1 MLKSLINSDVFK
13 KFRSLLFI
21 LFCIISVQSFSQKKY
36 EDFAE
41 KYSGMGAL
49 SEVIMSN
56 KCIIRENFNLFFE
69 SNVKKSEKDRTLIW
83 YKLVFHQP
91 CFISFTVIPNDE
103 TDRYELEIYKV
114 KNNVKICN
122 TVLNEVFDRVDS
134 LSKTV
139 TYTDNFQSQ
148 SFRGSLFNTR
158 QINVELDEAVFIL
171 VNNLEGPDLG
181 HVIDLQT
188 CDYSY
193 VLKVNKDKLED
204 GGTKEDRSNLSNPE
218 LRLLSV
224 ERKLCEQNDDQK
236 LGYSS
241 FLGDKMSTKNFD
253 KKSLDSANI
262 AQAKAIRSFDSLA
275 GKPLAD
281 LTPRK
286 VPMRNEKKDSI
297 KPPEIKKSIFF
308 PQIFTFLDSVKVD
321 TSKKNPVKLTPYR
334 VKDSIMDFILKKP
347 LKTNP
352 NDNTNNKNKKIE
364 PKTKRN
370 LLNVYFTVIDAST
383 KRAISYPELKFNKK
397 GNIKKPNLIYI
408 DSLCSYSCSFLN
420 SNKWVLKCEVFGF
433 MPYEEYFDSEKCIDV
448 GDDDYCYLIP
458 IRPYKKGD
466 KLALPDV
473 FFFPNSTKLKKE
485 SFETLDQLVTYLEY
499 NPASIRVNGHT
510 QGNKKIS
517 NNSSKVDADLRFKGS
532 AKKLSKKRADKVCE
546 YIINKG
552 ISPKR
557 ISSKGFAGRK
567 PIVKEPKTRS
577 DREKNM
583 RVEIEIVELNSDS
596 LLNK

>member
-1 MLKSLINSDVFK
+1 MVKCLINSFVLNT
-13 KFRSLLFI
+13 FRI
-21 LFCIISVQSFSQKKY
+21 LFCVFLCFISIKSFSQKKY

-69 SNVKKSEKDRTLIW
+69 SNIKKTEKDRTLVW

-114 KNNVKICN
+114 KNNIKICN
-122 TVLNEVFDRVDS
+122 TVLNGVFDRVDS
-134 LSKTV
+134 ISKTV

-204 GGTKEDRSNLSNPE
+204 GGTKEDRSNLSKPD
-218 LRLLSV
+218 LRLLSI
-224 ERKLCEQNDDQK
+224 ERKMCEQNDDQK

-241 FLGDKMSTKNFD
+241 FLGERMSTKNFD
-253 KKSLDSANI
+253 SKQLDSANV
-262 AQAKAIRSFDSLA
+262 AQAKAIRSYDSLA

-286 VPMRNEKKDSI
+286 VPMRNEKVDSI

-308 PQIFTFLDSVKVD
+308 PQIFVFLDSVKVD
-321 TSKKNPVKLTPYR
+321 TSKKNPVKLMPYR

-347 LKTNP
+347 LKTDP
-352 NDNTNNKNKKIE
+352 NDKNKNKKNE
-364 PKTKRN
+364 VKPKRN

-397 GNIKKPNLIYI
+397 NSYKKPNMIYI

-420 SNKWVLKCEVFGF
+420 SNKWILKCDVFGF

-485 SFETLDQLVTYLEY
+485 SFETLDQLVIYLEN

-510 QGNKKIS
+510 QGNRKI
-517 NNSSKVDADLRFKGS
+517 NNNTAKVDADLRFKGS

-552 ISPKR
+552 IAPKR

-567 PIVKEPKTRS
+567 PIVKDPKTRS

-583 RVEIEIVELNSDS
+583 RVEIEIVELKTDS
-596 LLNK
+596 IKK

>member
-1 MLKSLINSDVFK
+1 MF
-13 KFRSLLFI
+13 FLLTEFQ
-21 LFCIISVQSFSQKKY
+21 LFSQKKY

-56 KCIIRENFNLFFE
+56 KCVIRENFNLFFE
-69 SNVKKSEKDRTLIW
+69 SSIKKTEKDRTLVW

-114 KNNVKICN
+114 QNNVKICN
-122 TVLNEVFDRVDS
+122 AVYNEIFDRVDS
-134 LSKTV
+134 ISKTV

-158 QINVELDEAVFIL
+158 QINVGLNEAVFIL

-204 GGTKEDRSNLSNPE
+204 GGTKEDRSNLSKPE
-218 LRLLSV
+218 LRLFSI
-224 ERKLCEQNDDQK
+224 EKKLCEQQDDQK

-241 FLGDKMSTKNFD
+241 FLGERMSMKNFN
-253 KKSLDSANI
+253 SNQLDSANI
-262 AQAKAIRSFDSLA
+262 AQAKAIRVYDSLA
-275 GKPLAD
+275 GKELAD

-286 VPMRNEKKDSI
+286 VPLRNEKKDTAQIVDS
-297 KPPEIKKSIFF
+297 KKSEQAEIKKSIFF
-308 PQIFTFLDSVKVD
+308 PNIFTFMDSVKVD
-321 TSKKNPVKLTPYR
+321 TSKKNPVKLMPYR
-334 VKDSIMDFILKKP
+334 VKDSIMEFILKKSAP
-347 LKTNP
+347 IDLNDKSKKKKTDAKP
-352 NDNTNNKNKKIE
+352 
-364 PKTKRN
+364 KRN
-370 LLNVYFTVIDAST
+370 LLNVYFTVVDAST

-397 GNIKKPNLIYI
+397 NSNKKANMIYI
-408 DSLCSYSCSFLN
+408 DSLCSYSCSFLA
-420 SNKWVLKCEVFGF
+420 SNKWILKCDVFGF
-433 MPYEEYFDSEKCIDV
+433 MPYEDYFDQEKCIDV
-448 GDDDYCYLIP
+448 GDDDFCYLIP
-458 IRPYKKGD
+458 IRPFKKGD

-485 SFETLDQLVTYLEY
+485 SFETLDQLVTYLEN
-499 NPASIRVNGHT
+499 NPAKIRVNGHT
-510 QGNKKIS
+510 QGNRRI
-517 NNSSKVDADLRFKGS
+517 NNSSKKLNDDLRFKGT

-546 YIINKG
+546 YLIGKG
-552 ISPKR
+552 IKKDR

-567 PIVKEPKTRS
+567 PVVKNPKSRG

-583 RVEIEIVELNSDS
+583 RVEIEIVELKTDS
-596 LLNK
+596 IKN